1 MRHLFA
7 TNLLIN
13 QPELRWNLWR
23 GSYSAYTFNWK
34 KLLQS
39 NETTQDYHV
48 LVSPHI
54 SMRLP
59 LTTLNQHGGKLSVL
73 SDIQT
78 TLLFKWHI
86 KTWLWG
92 QLFFRLFKSVTY
104 EVLCEL
110 SIGNEHLWSAGSI
123 RFLRQMELVTTAEE
137 TYEGIQLYCSTC
149 SRWGEPKFIISI
161 LFHFCFT
168 KFKLKLS
175 ASIRL

>member
-13 QPELRWNLWR
+13 QSELRWNLWR

-34 KLLQS
+34 KLLQT

-78 TLLFKWHI
+78 TLLFKRHI

-92 QLFFRLFKSVTY
+92 QTVFPAFQICHIWSVMWTKHRKWTSMKCRISTIFTSNGTGY
-104 EVLCEL
+104 NSRRNIWRY
-110 SIGNEHLWSAGSI
+110 SI
-123 RFLRQMELVTTAEE
+123 
-137 TYEGIQLYCSTC
+137 
-149 SRWGEPKFIISI
+149 I
-161 LFHFCFT
+161 L
-168 KFKLKLS
+168 
-175 ASIRL
+175 